1 FDDPIRVLNRQ
12 PSHHDRLKHRE
23 HGARRADTECE
34 DEDRGRG
41 ERRRAAQGPKR
52 EAEVGEHEEGS
63 GVRGQGSDVL
73 ALRLRVSPASIR
85 PNSAVALSALRT
97 SGSGMKPNRPAAI
110 NSVSSSISEPLAI
123 DKCRKNSRV

>member
-1 FDDPIRVLNRQ
+1 MSQR
-12 PSHHDRLKHRE
+12 HHRIHL
-23 HGARRADTECE
+23 
-34 DEDRGRG
+34 
-41 ERRRAAQGPKR
+41 RRAASGHVCGSASDPYEEDADSRKSDR
-52 EAEVGEHEEGS
+52 VGGADLERV
-63 GVRGQGSDVL
+63 GVGGQGSDVL

-123 DKCRKNSRV
+123 DKCRK